1 MSKTLIIFALIGITL
16 VTLVEAKETCREKII
31 RKYPNAKCVNVDKS
45 NFRNNC
51 KAECK
56 NLGEKECQGKRGQI
70 QKLNC
75 RHKEN
80 QDKVICCCK

>member
-1 MSKTLIIFALIGITL
+1 MSKTLIILALIGI
-16 VTLVEAKETCREKII
+16 TLVEAKETCREKII
-31 RKYPNAKCVNVDKS
+31 KKYPNAKCVNVDKS

-80 QDKVICCCK
+80 QGKVTCCCK